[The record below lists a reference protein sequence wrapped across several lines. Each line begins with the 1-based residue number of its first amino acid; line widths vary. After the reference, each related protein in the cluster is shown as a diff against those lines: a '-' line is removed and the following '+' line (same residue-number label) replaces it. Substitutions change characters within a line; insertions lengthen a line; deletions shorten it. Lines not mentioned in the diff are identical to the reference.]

1 MSQFASRASHVRFFA
16 ILFSGLFSVTLM
28 WPSNC
33 AGQVSSAPGTA
44 QTKDD
49 LPLDKVSVLRRE
61 VKDVLEIEEAH
72 HRAAKLL
79 SLARQQ
85 FAAADR
91 EGAESTLAETETA
104 IGLAENTI
112 ERARLHADLATF
124 QAQAGKRADAVRND
138 QLARK
143 YAEEL
148 KENQLVHV
156 VVMIRIA
163 FTASELT
170 GEKEAVAI
178 LESIEKEAATI
189 KDPLNRSIAWSEM
202 ARAWSFFENREHKKR
217 SLANAVAAA
226 KEAPTPRDASEALC
240 TIAEFQTSE
249 KEIEAATLT
258 LTEAQSFIEKIKDT
272 ISRGHA
278 QLNLAERWVR
288 LGKADEYEQNC
299 LEVDD
304 LLDRAPFSDLQRDLR
319 NRLKRIRKAY
329 SEKVAK

>member
-1 MSQFASRASHVRFFA
+1 
-16 ILFSGLFSVTLM
+16 M
-28 WPSNC
+28 WPAFC
-33 AGQVSSAPGTA
+33 VGQSSSAPASAEGKE
-44 QTKDD
+44 KDD
-49 LPLDKVSVLRRE
+49 LPLDKVSVLRRD
-61 VKDVLEIEEAH
+61 VKEALEIEEAH

-91 EGAESTLAETETA
+91 EGAESTLAETEKA

-112 ERARLHADLATF
+112 ERARLYADLATF
-124 QAQAGKRADAVRND
+124 QAQANKRTDAIRND
-138 QLARK
+138 RLARK
-143 YAEEL
+143 NAEEL
-148 KENQLVHV
+148 KENALVHV

-170 GEKEAVAI
+170 NEKESLAI
-178 LESIEKEAATI
+178 LETCEKEAAAI
-189 KDPLNRSIAWSEM
+189 KDPLNRSIAWSEI
-202 ARAWSFFENREHKKR
+202 ARAWSFFENKDLKK
-217 SLANAVAAA
+217 LALSNAVAAA

-249 KEIEAATLT
+249 KEIEAATET
-258 LTEAQSFIEKIKDT
+258 LTQAQSFIEKISDA

-288 LGKADEYEQNC
+288 LGKADEYERNC

-304 LLDRAPFSDLQRDLR
+304 ILDRAPFSDLQRDLR
-319 NRLKRIRKAY
+319 NRLKRIRKSY